1 MEHNMSN
8 NQSRADFFK
17 KNPSA
22 KAWSELNYAV
32 NQQKKVTPGTLKLQ
46 KDCFKNKTAIIIGSG
61 VGGLTT
67 AYELLANET
76 GMEVTILEAQNRTG
90 GRCLTLRTGDT
101 LVQDKDRELINS
113 TPGSTQVVR
122 FERPLGDNEPYL
134 NAGPGRIPSSHKRLL
149 QYLKTFGVD
158 VEVYVMDS
166 GSNLIQTS
174 QGFSGQA
181 VVGRRLDHNTR
192 GHIAEMVYKNANDL
206 ISGLNP
212 GSTADDISSL
222 ADKLKDLMV
231 SFGDL
236 SPYGNYNVGVSPVGS
251 DSNPFTSDRA
261 GFSVLPGVASGITA
275 EQLDLNSLLDSEFW
289 KTNFYQSQD
298 FLWQPTLFQPVGGM
312 DQVQHAFAQQVAALG
327 GTVHLNSPVQ
337 KIDWNEQDQQFEIHV
352 SILGTDK
359 CKVYKADYC
368 FSNVAMPFLENILS
382 DRLQDTDSEKGFSKS
397 FKEGLA
403 AVYHAQ
409 NNPNDEDGFPNRF
422 LSCTTK
428 VGWQAERSLWQ
439 GSAITPSR
447 DENSGEECNDVKS
460 SEIGVVP
467 IFGGISR
474 TDNQIVQIWYPSNDY
489 HDQKGI
495 LTGCYNY
502 SKNAYNMGELPIDE
516 RLVTARDGAKLFNN
530 EFGQGLENGVAI
542 AWQHMPYI
550 KGGWAQWHLVGDGV
564 KDNVKHFNQLMQGT
578 GIDGSEPNFFV
589 VGDQLSSLTGW
600 QEGAIAAALNALSRA
615 AYPDLEIPHLA
626 SLPDTRIMVEGV

>member
-1 MEHNMSN
+1 MSK

-17 KNPSA
+17 KHPQA
-22 KAWSELNYAV
+22 KAWSELDYAV
-32 NQQKKVTPGTLKLQ
+32 NQQKKVTPGPIQLEKN
-46 KDCFKNKTAIIIGSG
+46 CFKNKTAIIIGSG
-61 VGGLTT
+61 ISGLTT

-76 GMEVTILEAQNRTG
+76 GMKVTILEAQNRTG

-101 LVQDKDRELINS
+101 LVQDKDRELTNS
-113 TPGSTQVVR
+113 KPGSTQVVR

-134 NAGPGRIPSSHKRLL
+134 NAGPGRIPSGHKRLL

-166 GSNLIQTS
+166 ASNLIQTKE
-174 QGFSGQA
+174 GFNGLP
-181 VVGRRLDHNTR
+181 VVSRRLDHNTR
-192 GHIAEMVYKNANDL
+192 GHIAELVYKNADDL
-206 ISGLNP
+206 ITDVNP
-212 GSTADDISSL
+212 KCSKEERSSL
-222 ADKLKDLMV
+222 AAKLKDLMV

-236 SPYGNYNVGVSPVGS
+236 SPHGNYKVGASAVGRDANVR
-251 DSNPFTSDRA
+251 TSDRA
-261 GFSVLPGVASGITA
+261 GFSVLPGVDSGITA

-327 GTVHLNSPVQ
+327 GTVHLNSPVK
-337 KIDWNEQDQQFEIHV
+337 KIDWNEKDKQFEIHV
-352 SILGTDK
+352 LILGSDK
-359 CKVYKADYC
+359 CKIYKADYC
-368 FSNVAMPFLENILS
+368 FSNVAMPFLENMLS
-382 DRLQDTDSEKGFSKS
+382 DRLQNLESECGFDKS

-409 NNPNDEDGFPNRF
+409 NNINDEDGFPNRF
-422 LSCTTK
+422 LACTTK
-428 VGWQAERSLWQ
+428 VGWQADRSLWQ
-439 GSAITPSR
+439 GSSITPYL
-447 DENSGEECNDVKS
+447 DKNTGEHISGVKK
-460 SEIGVVP
+460 SEIGIVP

-489 HDQKGI
+489 HDQKGV

-502 SKNAYNMGELPIDE
+502 SKNAYNMGKLPIDE
-516 RLVTARDGAKLFNN
+516 RLDKAQDGAKLFGE
-530 EFGQGLENGVAI
+530 EFGAGLHNGVAI

-550 KGGWAQWHLVGDGV
+550 KGGWAQWHLVGDGIIES
-564 KDNVKHFNQLMQGT
+564 VKHFNQLIQGT
-578 GIDGSEPNFFV
+578 GIDGSSEPNFFV
-589 VGDQLSSLTGW
+589 VGDQLSSLPGW

-615 AYPDLEIPHLA
+615 AYPHLQIPHLA
-626 SLPDTRIMVEGV
+626 SLPDTRVMVEGV

>member
-1 MEHNMSN
+1 MSN

-22 KAWSELNYAV
+22 KAWSELDYAV
-32 NQQKKVTPGTLKLQ
+32 NQQKKLTPGTLKLK

-90 GRCLTLRTGDT
+90 GRCLTLRTGDS
-101 LVQDKDRELINS
+101 LVQDEDRKLTNS
-113 TPGSTQVVR
+113 TPGSTQIVR

-134 NAGPGRIPSSHKRLL
+134 NAGPGRIPSGHKRLL

-158 VEVYVMDS
+158 VEIYVMNS
-166 GSNLIQTS
+166 ASNLIQTS
-174 QGFSGQA
+174 QGYGGHP
-181 VVGRRLDHNTR
+181 VVSRRLDHNTR
-192 GHIAEMVYKNANDL
+192 GHIAEMVYKNADDL
-206 ISGLNP
+206 ISGINQK
-212 GSTADDISSL
+212 STEDETSSL
-222 ADKLKDLMV
+222 AEKLKDLMV

-236 SPYGNYNVGVSPVGS
+236 SPCGNYNVKASPVGR
-251 DSNPFTSDRA
+251 DSNVRTSDRA
-261 GFSVLPGVASGITA
+261 GFSVLPGVDSGITA

-298 FLWQPTLFQPVGGM
+298 FLWQPTSFQPVGGM

-403 AVYHAQ
+403 AVYYAQ

-422 LSCTTK
+422 LACTTK
-428 VGWQAERSLWQ
+428 IGWQAERSLWQ
-439 GSAITPSR
+439 GSAITPYH
-447 DENSGEECNDVKS
+447 DESTGEDVMDVKK

-516 RLVTARDGAKLFNN
+516 RLVTARDGAKLFGD
-530 EFGQGLENGVAI
+530 EFGKGLENGVAI

-564 KDNVKHFNQLMQGT
+564 IESVKHFNQLMQGT
-578 GIDGSEPNFFV
+578 GIDGSSEPNFFV
-589 VGDQLSSLTGW
+589 VGDQLSSLPGW

-615 AYPDLEIPHLA
+615 AYPHLQIPNLA
-626 SLPDTRIMVEGV
+626 SLPDTRVMVEGV